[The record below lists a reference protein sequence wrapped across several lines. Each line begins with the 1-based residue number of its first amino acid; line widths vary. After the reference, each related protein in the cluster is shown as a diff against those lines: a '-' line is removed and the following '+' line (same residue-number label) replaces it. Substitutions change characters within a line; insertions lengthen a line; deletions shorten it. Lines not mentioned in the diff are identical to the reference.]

1 MKSLVI
7 TTYHVQKSEG
17 YAIPNNPVAIAFAI
31 AHPEMTNVQVT
42 HNRLTAIRDGYPV
55 RFQVIGYSTKDHL
68 DLVHGRRQ
76 EVVCLLRVLPVQMTE
91 MV

>member
-17 YAIPNNPVAIAFAI
+17 YSIPNNPVAIAFQLEN
-31 AHPEMTNVQVT
+31 PDMYNVKVIN
-42 HNRLTAIRDGYPV
+42 NRLSAIREGYPV
-55 RFQVIGYSTKDHL
+55 RFQVIGYTPKDHL
-68 DLVHGRRQ
+68 DLVHERRQ
-76 EVVCLLRVLPVQMTE
+76 TVTCLLRVLAVQATE